1 MNDKIAWDLIDPLGE
16 ALHFLRMRS
25 VFYCCLKLTEP
36 WGLALPTIQSSLV
49 FYAITNGHAWLQA
62 DNAEPQLLQAG
73 DFALMAHGQ
82 AHQMTSAPEAETED
96 FFDLP
101 RQQVSERFQTLTH
114 GQGGA
119 ATHLVCGAV
128 RFDHPVA
135 HHLVNSLPKIIC
147 IKDASSPHFE
157 RMQNILQFMAAE
169 AITVRPGG
177 EAVITRLADVLVIQ
191 AIRAWIDNDP
201 AAQTG
206 WLGALQDK
214 QIGRAL
220 ALVHRDPARAWT
232 LDLLAAQVAMS
243 RSSFAARFT
252 QLTGVSAM
260 HYVTRWRMQLA
271 LACLKEK
278 EITLID
284 LATRFGYQSEA
295 AFGRAFKRFMGF
307 SPGAVRRTE

>member
-1 MNDKIAWDLIDPLGE
+1 MKDKVVLNLVDPLGE

-36 WGLALPTIQSSLV
+36 WGLALPVIPSSLV
-49 FYAITNGHAWLQA
+49 FYALTTGHVWLQA
-62 DNAEPQLLQAG
+62 DDAQPQLLQAG

-82 AHQMTSAPEAETED
+82 AHQITSKPGLATED
-96 FFDLP
+96 FFALP
-101 RQQVSERFQTLTH
+101 RQQISERFETLSH

-119 ATHLVCGAV
+119 ATHMVCGAV

-135 HHLVNSLPKIIC
+135 QHLVSALPKTIC
-147 IKDASSPHFE
+147 IAAASSPHFE
-157 RMQNILQFMAAE
+157 RMQGILQFMAAE
-169 AITVRPGG
+169 AIATRPGG
-177 EAVITRLADVLVIQ
+177 EAVVTRLADVLVIQ
-191 AIRAWIDNDP
+191 AIRAWIDNNP

-206 WLGALQDK
+206 WLGAMQDK
-214 QIGRAL
+214 QIGQAM

-252 QLTGVSAM
+252 SLTGVSAM

-278 EITLID
+278 EIALSD
-284 LATRFGYQSEA
+284 LAARVGYQSEA

-307 SPGAVRRTE
+307 SPGAVRRKG